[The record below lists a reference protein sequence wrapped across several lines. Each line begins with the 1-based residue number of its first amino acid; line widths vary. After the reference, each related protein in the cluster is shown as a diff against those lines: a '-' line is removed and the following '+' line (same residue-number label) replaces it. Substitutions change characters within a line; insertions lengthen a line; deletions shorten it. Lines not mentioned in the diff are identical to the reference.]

1 MTVMRNAPPSHG
13 HIKMGTPL
21 RLLILE
27 DNPSDAEMVMYLLRR
42 AGYDLV
48 AERVETEEE
57 FRRHLQ
63 PAPDIVIADFS
74 LPGFDALSA
83 IKIVQDIPQDIPF
96 ILVTGTIGEEAA
108 VEMLR
113 AGAGDYLIKG
123 QLTRLASVVD
133 REIREAENR
142 RVLRQAESDRN
153 GLLARLNLQIE
164 RLPLAYLLTGPDL
177 RYTRWNPAA
186 ERMFG
191 YSEAEALGCHPFDII
206 VPPQSRAQVGG
217 FLDLLKA
224 GEMNAHGVCEN
235 VTQDGRA
242 VICEWY
248 NTPLMD
254 EDGAFLGLISLAQDI
269 TERKDLEEQLRQAQK
284 MEAFGQLAGG
294 VAHDFNNLLTII
306 LGYSE
311 MTINTLLPDDQN
323 RGRVEAIHNAGERA
337 ALLTQQLLAFSR
349 KQVVKPQVV
358 DLNAVVAG
366 TQMMLGRLI
375 GEDVTL
381 TTVAAPGLERV
392 KVDPGQVGQVLM
404 NLVMNARDAMPR
416 GGRITIETANVDL
429 EESYVQSHAGV
440 KAGRYVLLA
449 VSDDG
454 CGMTEEVQRHIFEP
468 FFTTKDIG
476 MGTGLGLAT
485 VFGIV
490 KQSGGHVWA
499 YSEAGVGTTFKVYL
513 PSVSEVISPV
523 RTQADLAPVPPGSET
538 ILLVEDET
546 AVREITGLTLKAM
559 GYTLL
564 EAANGEE
571 AIRLCKQ
578 RSEPIHL
585 LVSDVVMPGIGGR
598 QLAERLT
605 TLHPE
610 MRVLFVSG
618 YTDDAVVRHGVL
630 QAEVAFLQKPYSMAA
645 LSHKVRAVL
654 DGEN

>member
-1 MTVMRNAPPSHG
+1 MTVMRNSPPSHG
-13 HIKMGTPL
+13 HIKTGTQL

-42 AGYDLV
+42 AGYDLI
-48 AERVETEEE
+48 AERVETERD
-57 FRRHLQ
+57 FRRQLQ
-63 PAPDIVIADFS
+63 PPPDIVIADFS
-74 LPGFDALSA
+74 LPEFDAIRALR
-83 IKIVQDIPQDIPF
+83 ITQERRLDIPF
-96 ILVTGTIGEEAA
+96 ILVTGTVGEEAA
-108 VEMLR
+108 VEMMR
-113 AGAGDYLIKG
+113 AGAGDYLLKG
-123 QLTRLASVVD
+123 NLTRLASVVE

-142 RVLRQAESDRN
+142 RGRRRAENDRSD
-153 GLLARLNLQIE
+153 LLTRLNLQVE
-164 RLPLAYLLTGPDL
+164 RLPLAYLLTGPNF
-177 RYTRWNPAA
+177 RFTSWNPAA

-191 YSEAEALGCHPFDII
+191 YSETEALGKHPFELI
-206 VPPQSRAQVGG
+206 VPLQSQPFVGG
-217 FLDLLKA
+217 LFERLKA
-224 GEMNAHGVCEN
+224 GEMNAHGVSEN
-235 VTQDGRA
+235 LTRDGRT
-242 VICEWY
+242 ITCEWH

-254 EDGAFLGLISLAQDI
+254 QDGAFAGLLSIAQDI
-269 TERKDLEEQLRQAQK
+269 SERKDLEEQLRQAQK

-311 MTINTLLPDDQN
+311 MTIDSLPHDDQN

-366 TQMMLGRLI
+366 TEMMLGRLI

-381 TTVAAPGLERV
+381 TTVPMPNLDCV
-392 KVDPGQVGQVLM
+392 KVDPGQIGQVLM
-404 NLVMNARDAMPR
+404 NLVVNARDAMPR

-429 EESYVQSHAGV
+429 EASYAQSHAGV
-440 KAGRYVLLA
+440 KPGRYVLLA

-499 YSEAGVGTTFKVYL
+499 YSEVGVGTTFKIYL
-513 PSVSEVISPV
+513 PSVWEVISPV
-523 RTQADLAPVPPGSET
+523 HAQAESTPVQPGSET

-546 AVREITGLTLKAM
+546 AVREITGLTLKAK

-571 AIRLCKQ
+571 AILLCENH
-578 RSEPIHL
+578 SGPIHL

-598 QLAERLT
+598 LLAERLT
-605 TLHPE
+605 KLHPE

-654 DGEN
+654 DDMV